1 MCRDRVRKS
10 HLLAL
15 RFTFQDHDLVRRVGA
30 LLVSG
35 LVLTACSG
43 SGHHASSSVSHPR
56 ASTPTDDTASGTLG
70 SITGHLFAV
79 GGVVAGPRPL
89 SGRVEVVGPG
99 ATWRDITVGTDG
111 VFRITTTVG
120 TYSLTGTSPL
130 YDAGHGVCR
139 AQQAVRVASGETS
152 IADVLCQ
159 EK

>member
-15 RFTFQDHDLVRRVGA
+15 RITVQDHDLVRRVGA

-43 SGHHASSSVSHPR
+43 SGHHASSSVSHPP
-56 ASTPTDDTASGTLG
+56 ASTPTHEAASGTLG

-79 GGVVAGPRPL
+79 GGVVAGSRPL

-99 ATWRDITVGTDG
+99 ATWRDITVGTDRL
-111 VFRITTTVG
+111 FQITTTI
-120 TYSLTGTSPL
+120 SS
-130 YDAGHGVCR
+130 
-139 AQQAVRVASGETS
+139 
-152 IADVLCQ
+152 
-159 EK
+159 